1 MSDLVCLNAYNP
13 CSTFINKNACLNVPS
28 IHRTRASKWSLHWPL
43 RTGLLAA
50 GPRTTQ
56 YPSSIT
62 RSDLSQTTTD
72 RYCTKV
78 ALIPRVHARGKSP
91 CPGDLTLRRPPSMVL
106 GSLHLGL
113 IRRRRTQEGCRTHA
127 VAGVRELPGCSYG
140 LTGQNR
146 SRGCS
151 RSALTAWHRA
161 PTEMTLWAAGACE
174 WRPTTW
180 GAGSMGARVHSSADL
195 IREADH
201 R

>member
-1 MSDLVCLNAYNP
+1 MEPPL
-13 CSTFINKNACLNVPS
+13 AC
-28 IHRTRASKWSLHWPL
+28 WP
-43 RTGLLAA
+43 AEK
-50 GPRTTQ
+50 
-56 YPSSIT
+56 PSSIT
-62 RSDLSQTTTD
+62 RSDLTQTTTD

-78 ALIPRVHARGKSP
+78 APVPRVHARGKSP

-113 IRRRRTQEGCRTHA
+113 IRRRGTQEGCGTHAA

-140 LTGQNR
+140 LAGQHR

-151 RSALTAWHRA
+151 RSALAAWHRA

-180 GAGSMGARVHSSADL
+180 GGVDGRVCSADL
-195 IREADH
+195 IQEADCSH
-201 R
+201 STVLPSAGAAPSRRQLAVSSRSYLDTAQVRS